1 MSLEKRRNEFRVLF
15 VLRITRLIGLFLP
28 FLHLINIFTIL
39 GKLSEPLPEM
49 CEALELG
56 ESGVYYL
63 SEGNYARAKEL
74 FQRALDELKPILR
87 DEPPSIRRKLL
98 QHQVDFWNGLLIA
111 TDSHFT
117 TTDIYTTLAVKSR
130 ELCVIQ

>member
-1 MSLEKRRNEFRVLF
+1 MIPKRLSP
-15 VLRITRLIGLFLP
+15 VLRGTLKYLYRKLR
-28 FLHLINIFTIL
+28 
-39 GKLSEPLPEM
+39 KLSEPLPEM